1 LDWSPEQIAGWLKRT
16 HPEDECANLEKESN
30 HWHDRC
36 SVFTLEGSKR
46 IQVGVTL
53 GQRAEQRMKLAG
65 CMVTLSMM
73 CLSMPV
79 AVAQSGMPAPTND
92 VRLGN
97 IMNSVQLRHLKLWA
111 AVKALNWELAAYELR
126 QLTAGVVEAAVLYP
140 GIPVTNVTTMEHPL
154 QAIADAIE
162 AKDSRRFAKSFG
174 ELTDG
179 CNACHQ
185 SMGRGYIV
193 MRAPTEQPFSNQRFS
208 PQAKP

>member
-1 LDWSPEQIAGWLKRT
+1 
-16 HPEDECANLEKESN
+16 
-30 HWHDRC
+30 
-36 SVFTLEGSKR
+36 
-46 IQVGVTL
+46 
-53 GQRAEQRMKLAG
+53 MKLRG
-65 CMVTLSMM
+65 WMVTLSMM
-73 CLSMPV
+73 CLSIPV
-79 AVAQSGMPAPTND
+79 AVAQSGMPALTND

-97 IMNSVQLRHLKLWA
+97 IMNSVQLWHLKLWA

-140 GIPVTNVTTMEHPL
+140 GIPVTNVTTMAHPL

-193 MRAPTEQPFSNQRFS
+193 MRVPTEQPFSNQRFS